1 MNWSSLG
8 DFLAM
13 GGAGLFVWM
22 SYGACA
28 VILIAE
34 VVSVRRRRE
43 RAAAALRGPSAGRK
57 GSNP

>member
-1 MNWSSLG
+1 
-8 DFLAM
+8 M